1 MVTNTEKIRFLETCF
16 GDVHQFHDG
25 INVAVKCPKC
35 GEPESPKKKLGI
47 RIDNWNVHCWVCGI
61 KGKNIYYV
69 LKKHVSID
77 LAKQYLNKFDIV
89 KKEED
94 DSSEEE
100 IAIKLPDNFLM
111 LATNLKSKDPDVRD
125 CLGYLRKRGVTEDQ
139 LWYHKIGTC
148 VNGFG
153 TRRVFFPSFDNQY
166 KLNYYVSRA
175 IDESTKPKY
184 LNAKV
189 HKKTAIIFDEMRIE
203 WDKELTIVE
212 GVFDM
217 LKSNQ
222 NSVPLLGSSLHPG
235 YALFD
240 KIVHNRTPVLL
251 ALDEDVKFKTYKIA
265 KNLSEFGVPV
275 RILNTAGYEDVGA
288 MNNQEFLKRAQK
300 ANNYSQ
306 EERLFYL
313 IDQIQSGSLF

>member
-1 MVTNTEKIRFLETCF
+1 MVTNTEKIRFLEMCF

-25 INVAVKCPKC
+25 INIAVKCPNC
-35 GEPESPKKKLGI
+35 GEPDSSKKKLGI
-47 RIDNWNVHCWVCGI
+47 RLDNWNVHCWVCGI

-69 LKKHVSID
+69 LKKHVSAD
-77 LAKQYLNKFDIV
+77 LAHQYIKKFDIE
-89 KKEED
+89 KKEDD

-100 IAIKLPDNFLM
+100 IAIKLPDHFLM
-111 LATNLKSKDPDVRD
+111 LATNLNSKDPDVRD
-125 CLGYLRKRGVTEDQ
+125 CLNYLKKRGVTEDQ

-153 TRRVFFPSFDNQY
+153 SRRVFFPSFDNQY

-189 HKKTAIIFDEMRIE
+189 HKKTEIIFDEMRLE

-222 NSVPLLGSSLHPG
+222 NSVPLLGSSLRPG

-240 KIVHNRTPVLL
+240 KIVNNKTPVLL
-251 ALDEDVKFKTYKIA
+251 ALDNDVKFKTYNIA
-265 KNLSEFGVPV
+265 KSLSEFGVSV
-275 RILNTAGYEDVGA
+275 RILNTAGFEDVGT

>member
-1 MVTNTEKIRFLETCF
+1 MVTNTEKIRFLEMCF

-25 INVAVKCPKC
+25 INIAVKCPNC
-35 GEPESPKKKLGI
+35 GEPDSSKKKLGI
-47 RIDNWNVHCWVCGI
+47 RLDNWNVHCWVCGI

-69 LKKHVSID
+69 LKKYVSAD
-77 LAKQYLNKFDIV
+77 LAHQYIKKFDIE
-89 KKEED
+89 KKEDD

-100 IAIKLPDNFLM
+100 IAIKLPDHFLM
-111 LATNLKSKDPDVRD
+111 LATNLNSKDPDVRD
-125 CLGYLRKRGVTEDQ
+125 CLNYLKKRGVTEDQ

-153 TRRVFFPSFDNQY
+153 SRRVFFPSFDNQY

-189 HKKTAIIFDEMRIE
+189 HKKTEIIFDEMRLE

-222 NSVPLLGSSLHPG
+222 NSVPLLGSSLRPG

-240 KIVHNRTPVLL
+240 KIVNNKTPVLL
-251 ALDEDVKFKTYKIA
+251 ALDNDVKFKTYNIA
-265 KNLSEFGVPV
+265 KSLSEFGVSV
-275 RILNTAGYEDVGA
+275 RILNTAGFEDVGT